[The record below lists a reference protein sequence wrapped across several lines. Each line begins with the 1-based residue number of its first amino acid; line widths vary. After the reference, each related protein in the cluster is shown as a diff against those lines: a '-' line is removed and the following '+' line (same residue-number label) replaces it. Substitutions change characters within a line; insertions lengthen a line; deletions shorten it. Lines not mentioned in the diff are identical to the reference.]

1 MEDYYPKYLTQIA
14 IETLN
19 KRLKLPTLSPYSQ
32 DWEYELADAS
42 RVEEFVTYYTKND
55 LTIDEKFALMALII
69 SSYDDSITKA
79 NETTKIWNRIRSL
92 ILKDYKIHKNTIIYW
107 GQEENDLENCFAVTV
122 LIREVLKEV
131 EQIN

>member
-1 MEDYYPKYLTQIA
+1 M
-14 IETLN
+14 
-19 KRLKLPTLSPYSQ
+19 
-32 DWEYELADAS
+32 
-42 RVEEFVTYYTKND
+42 ND

-92 ILKDYKIHKNTIIYW
+92 ILKDYKIHKNTITYW